1 MRLPVKFYN
10 LNNKEVKVRG
20 KESRRHKNMPTK
32 NKKETIGVSYQK
44 YKKLRERVVKRR
56 TERLYLKVKELR
68 VVTGRHKKLELFDE
82 DDN

>member
-1 MRLPVKFYN
+1 
-10 LNNKEVKVRG
+10 
-20 KESRRHKNMPTK
+20 MPTK
-32 NKKETIGVSYQK
+32 NKKGTIGVSYQK
-44 YKKLRERVVKRR
+44 YKKLRDRVVKRR